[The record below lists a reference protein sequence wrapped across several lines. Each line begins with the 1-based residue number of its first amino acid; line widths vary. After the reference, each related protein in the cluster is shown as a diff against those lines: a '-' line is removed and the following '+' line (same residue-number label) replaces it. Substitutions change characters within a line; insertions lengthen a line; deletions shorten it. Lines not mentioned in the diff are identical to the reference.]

1 MRTIRIG
8 SGAGYSG
15 DRIEPA
21 VELAEKGDIQY
32 LVFECLG
39 ERTVALAQQARMKN
53 PDSGYDP
60 LLEERMRAVLPVC
73 ASQGIRIVTNMGA
86 ANPLAAAR
94 KTAEIARSLG
104 LSSLKIAAIVGD
116 DVLDACK
123 ERDLPIMEFD
133 GTIKQL
139 GNRLLSA
146 NAYLGAEPI
155 AEALSAGADIVI
167 TGRAS
172 DPALFLAP
180 MIHAF
185 GWAMDDWNLLGQG
198 TVAGHL
204 LECAGQITGG
214 YFADPGYKDIPDLAR
229 LGFPIGEV
237 GEDGG
242 LVITKVKG
250 SGGAVT
256 AQTCKEQLLYEV
268 HDPTQYIQPDVVAD
282 FSQVKVEEIA
292 PNRVRV
298 SGGRGTK
305 RTGTLKVSVGY
316 VDSYIGEGQISYAGP
331 GALARGRLAL
341 EIVRERLKLTGVAAS
356 ELWFELIGV
365 DSLHGANLA
374 AKANEP
380 YEVRV
385 RVTGRTENLRE
396 AVRIGNEV
404 ETLYT
409 NGPAA
414 GGGAVGVERFD
425 LVADS
430 DSFAQI
436 FGAAGDAHADLVR
449 LAGARGDLSPVQRV
463 DADQLEPPVAGG
475 DAGEFQPLANDFQR
489 QPPPR
494 QCAGA
499 GIGNLALADIAV
511 DVANRDLQRAGTFCS
526 PSAADP
532 HAVRRDLLDL
542 HLRKIRDHV
551 GLDILRG
558 IVHLVEQLLLA
569 GLRRHRAAG
578 AFDLGDDQAAVFAD
592 FADRKAEPREI
603 GNVLVAGVG
612 EVAAGDLA
620 GAFKQMS
627 GDGALPQQVPVIHRP
642 AEGVNHRR
650 QKQRGIGGAPG
661 DHDIGAAGE
670 RLRDRLGAEIGIGRQ

>member
-1 MRTIRIG
+1 MRKIRIG

-21 VELAEKGDIQY
+21 VELAEKGDVQY

-53 PDSGYDP
+53 PDGGYDP
-60 LLEERMRAVLPVC
+60 LLEERIRAVLPTC
-73 ASQGIRIVTNMGA
+73 AARGIKIVTNMGA
-86 ANPLAAAR
+86 ANPVAAAH
-94 KTAEIARSLG
+94 KTAEIASSLG
-104 LSSLKIAAIVGD
+104 LPSLKIAAIIGD

-155 AEALSAGADIVI
+155 AEALTGGADIVI

-172 DPALFLAP
+172 DPALFLAT

-185 GWAMDDWNLLGQG
+185 DWAIDDWNLLGQG

-204 LECAGQITGG
+204 LECAGQVTGG
-214 YFADPGYKDIPDLAR
+214 YFADPGYKDVPDLAR

-237 GEDGG
+237 GEDGS
-242 LVITKVKG
+242 LVVTKVAG

-268 HDPTQYIQPDVVAD
+268 HDPTRYLQPDVTAD
-282 FSQVKVEEIA
+282 FSKVRVEEIA
-292 PNRVRV
+292 RDRVRV
-298 SGGRGTK
+298 GGGRGTE
-305 RTGTLKVSVGY
+305 RPATLKVSVGY

-331 GALARGRLAL
+331 GSLARGRLAL

-356 ELWFELIGV
+356 ELRFDLIGV
-365 DSLHGANLA
+365 DALHGANLA
-374 AKANEP
+374 ARASEP

-414 GGGAVGVERFD
+414 GGGVFKSARDVVAVASVLLPRELARPQVRFVGV
-425 LVADS
+425 
-430 DSFAQI
+430 
-436 FGAAGDAHADLVR
+436 
-449 LAGARGDLSPVQRV
+449 
-463 DADQLEPPVAGG
+463 
-475 DAGEFQPLANDFQR
+475 
-489 QPPPR
+489 
-494 QCAGA
+494 
-499 GIGNLALADIAV
+499 
-511 DVANRDLQRAGTFCS
+511 
-526 PSAADP
+526 
-532 HAVRRDLLDL
+532 
-542 HLRKIRDHV
+542 
-551 GLDILRG
+551 
-558 IVHLVEQLLLA
+558 
-569 GLRRHRAAG
+569 
-578 AFDLGDDQAAVFAD
+578 
-592 FADRKAEPREI
+592 
-603 GNVLVAGVG
+603 
-612 EVAAGDLA
+612 
-620 GAFKQMS
+620 
-627 GDGALPQQVPVIHRP
+627 
-642 AEGVNHRR
+642 
-650 QKQRGIGGAPG
+650 
-661 DHDIGAAGE
+661 
-670 RLRDRLGAEIGIGRQ
+670 

>member
-1 MRTIRIG
+1 MMRTIRIG

-39 ERTVALAQQARMKN
+39 ERTVALAQQARMKD
-53 PDSGYDP
+53 PESGFDP
-60 LLEERMRAVLPVC
+60 LLEERMRAVLPLC
-73 ASQGIRIVTNMGA
+73 AAKGIKIVTNMGA

-94 KTAEIARSLG
+94 KTAEIAGSLG
-104 LSSLKIAAIVGD
+104 LSALKIAAVIGD

-155 AEALSAGADIVI
+155 AAALSGGADIVI

-180 MIHAF
+180 MVHAF
-185 GWAMDDWNLLGQG
+185 GWALDDWNLLGQG

-214 YFADPGYKDIPDLAR
+214 YFADPGFKDIPDLAR

-237 GEDGG
+237 GEDGS
-242 LVITKVKG
+242 LVITKVAG

-268 HDPTQYIQPDVVAD
+268 HDPTQYLQPDVTAD
-282 FSQVKVEEIA
+282 FSQVKVEEIGKD
-292 PNRVRV
+292 RVRV
-298 SGGRGTK
+298 SGGRGSR

-316 VDSYIGEGQISYAGP
+316 VDSFIGEGQISYAGP
-331 GALARGRLAL
+331 GAVARGRLAL
-341 EIVRERLKLTGVAAS
+341 DIVRERLKLTGVAAS
-356 ELWFELIGV
+356 ELRFELIGV
-365 DSLHGANLA
+365 DSLHGAQVSTPVVSTH
-374 AKANEP
+374 ANEP

-385 RVTGRTENLRE
+385 RVAGRTENWRE

-414 GGGAVGVERFD
+414 GGGAFK
-425 LVADS
+425 S
-430 DSFAQI
+430 
-436 FGAAGDAHADLVR
+436 
-449 LAGARGDLSPVQRV
+449 ARDV
-463 DADQLEPPVAGG
+463 
-475 DAGEFQPLANDFQR
+475 
-489 QPPPR
+489 
-494 QCAGA
+494 
-499 GIGNLALADIAV
+499 IAV
-511 DVANRDLQRAGTFCS
+511 ASV
-526 PSAADP
+526 
-532 HAVRRDLLDL
+532 LL
-542 HLRKIRDHV
+542 
-551 GLDILRG
+551 
-558 IVHLVEQLLLA
+558 
-569 GLRRHRAAG
+569 
-578 AFDLGDDQAAVFAD
+578 
-592 FADRKAEPREI
+592 PRELAKPQ
-603 GNVLVAGVG
+603 VCFVG
-612 EVAAGDLA
+612 
-620 GAFKQMS
+620 
-627 GDGALPQQVPVIHRP
+627 
-642 AEGVNHRR
+642 
-650 QKQRGIGGAPG
+650 
-661 DHDIGAAGE
+661 GE
-670 RLRDRLGAEIGIGRQ
+670 LR

>member
-21 VELAEKGDIQY
+21 VELAEKGDLQY

-53 PDSGYDP
+53 PDGGYDP

-73 ASQGIRIVTNMGA
+73 AAKGVKIVTNMGA
-86 ANPLAAAR
+86 ANPGAAAR
-94 KTAEIARSLG
+94 KTAEIAKSLG
-104 LSSLKIAAIVGD
+104 LSALKIAAVIGD

-123 ERDLPIMEFD
+123 DGDLKIMEFD

-146 NAYLGAEPI
+146 NAYLGAEPM
-155 AEALSAGADIVI
+155 AQALASGADIVI

-204 LECAGQITGG
+204 LECAGQVTGG
-214 YFADPGYKDIPDLAR
+214 YFADPGYKDVPDLAR

-237 GEDGG
+237 GEDGS
-242 LVITKVKG
+242 LVITKVAG

-268 HDPTQYIQPDVVAD
+268 HDPRKYFQPDVVAD
-282 FSQVKVEEIA
+282 FSQVSVEEIG
-292 PNRVRV
+292 PDRVRV

-305 RTGTLKVSVGY
+305 RTDTLKISVGY

-356 ELWFELIGV
+356 ELRFELVGV
-365 DSLHGANLA
+365 DALHGAEISA
-374 AKANEP
+374 RANEP

-385 RVTGRTENLRE
+385 RVSGRTENLRE
-396 AVRIGNEV
+396 AIRIGNEV

-414 GGGAVGVERFD
+414 GGGAWKSARDV
-425 LVADS
+425 VA
-430 DSFAQI
+430 
-436 FGAAGDAHADLVR
+436 
-449 LAGARGDLSPVQRV
+449 
-463 DADQLEPPVAGG
+463 VAS
-475 DAGEFQPLANDFQR
+475 
-489 QPPPR
+489 
-494 QCAGA
+494 
-499 GIGNLALADIAV
+499 V
-511 DVANRDLQRAGTFCS
+511 
-526 PSAADP
+526 
-532 HAVRRDLLDL
+532 LL
-542 HLRKIRDHV
+542 
-551 GLDILRG
+551 
-558 IVHLVEQLLLA
+558 
-569 GLRRHRAAG
+569 
-578 AFDLGDDQAAVFAD
+578 
-592 FADRKAEPREI
+592 PRELAKPQI
-603 GNVLVAGVG
+603 RFVG
-612 EVAAGDLA
+612 A
-620 GAFKQMS
+620 
-627 GDGALPQQVPVIHRP
+627 
-642 AEGVNHRR
+642 
-650 QKQRGIGGAPG
+650 
-661 DHDIGAAGE
+661 
-670 RLRDRLGAEIGIGRQ
+670 

>member
-1 MRTIRIG
+1 LRSIRIG

-21 VELAEKGDIQY
+21 VELAEKGGIDY

-53 PDSGYDP
+53 PDGGYDP

-73 ASQGIRIVTNMGA
+73 AAKGIKIVTNMGA
-86 ANPLAAAR
+86 ANPHAAAR
-94 KTAEIARSLG
+94 KTAEIAKSLG
-104 LSSLKIAAIVGD
+104 LSLKIAAVIGD

-123 ERDLPIMEFD
+123 DGDLPIMEFD

-146 NAYLGAEPI
+146 NAYLGAEPM
-155 AEALSAGADIVI
+155 AEALNAGADVVI

-237 GEDGG
+237 GADGS
-242 LVITKVKG
+242 LVITKVEG

-268 HDPTQYIQPDVVAD
+268 HDPTKYLQPDVVAD
-282 FSQVKVEEIA
+282 FSQVTVEEIA
-292 PNRVRV
+292 PDRVRV

-305 RTGTLKVSVGY
+305 RTDTLKVSVGY

-341 EIVRERLKLTGVAAS
+341 EIVRERLKLTGVQSS
-356 ELWFELIGV
+356 ELRFDLIGV
-365 DSLHGANLA
+365 DSLHGAEVSA
-374 AKANEP
+374 HANEP

-385 RVTGRTENLRE
+385 RVAGRTESLRE

-414 GGGAVGVERFD
+414 GGGVAKSARDVVAVASV
-425 LVADS
+425 L
-430 DSFAQI
+430 
-436 FGAAGDAHADLVR
+436 L
-449 LAGARGDLSPVQRV
+449 P
-463 DADQLEPPVAGG
+463 
-475 DAGEFQPLANDFQR
+475 
-489 QPPPR
+489 
-494 QCAGA
+494 
-499 GIGNLALADIAV
+499 
-511 DVANRDLQRAGTFCS
+511 RDLAK
-526 PSAADP
+526 PS
-532 HAVRRDLLDL
+532 VRF
-542 HLRKIRDHV
+542 
-551 GLDILRG
+551 
-558 IVHLVEQLLLA
+558 VEAQ
-569 GLRRHRAAG
+569 
-578 AFDLGDDQAAVFAD
+578 
-592 FADRKAEPREI
+592 
-603 GNVLVAGVG
+603 
-612 EVAAGDLA
+612 
-620 GAFKQMS
+620 
-627 GDGALPQQVPVIHRP
+627 
-642 AEGVNHRR
+642 
-650 QKQRGIGGAPG
+650 
-661 DHDIGAAGE
+661 
-670 RLRDRLGAEIGIGRQ
+670 

>member
-21 VELAEKGDIQY
+21 VELAEKGDVQY

-53 PDSGYDP
+53 PDGGYDP
-60 LLEERMRAVLPVC
+60 LLEERIRAVLPTC
-73 ASQGIRIVTNMGA
+73 AARGIKIVTNMGA
-86 ANPLAAAR
+86 ANPVAAAR
-94 KTAEIARSLG
+94 KTAEIASSLG
-104 LSSLKIAAIVGD
+104 LPSLKIAAIIGD

-155 AEALSAGADIVI
+155 AEALTGGADIVI

-172 DPALFLAP
+172 DPALFLAT

-185 GWAMDDWNLLGQG
+185 GWPMDDWNLLGQG

-214 YFADPGYKDIPDLAR
+214 YFADPGYKDVPDLAR

-237 GEDGG
+237 GEDGS
-242 LVITKVKG
+242 LVITKVAG

-268 HDPTQYIQPDVVAD
+268 HDPTRYLQPDVTAD
-282 FSQVKVEEIA
+282 FSKVRVEEIA
-292 PNRVRV
+292 RDRVRV
-298 SGGRGTK
+298 GGGRGTE
-305 RTGTLKVSVGY
+305 RPATLKVSVGY

-331 GALARGRLAL
+331 GSLARGRLAL

-356 ELWFELIGV
+356 ELRFDLIGV

-374 AKANEP
+374 AHASEP

-385 RVTGRTENLRE
+385 RVAGRTENLRE

-414 GGGAVGVERFD
+414 GGGVFKSARDVVAVASV
-425 LVADS
+425 
-430 DSFAQI
+430 
-436 FGAAGDAHADLVR
+436 
-449 LAGARGDLSPVQRV
+449 
-463 DADQLEPPVAGG
+463 
-475 DAGEFQPLANDFQR
+475 
-489 QPPPR
+489 
-494 QCAGA
+494 
-499 GIGNLALADIAV
+499 
-511 DVANRDLQRAGTFCS
+511 
-526 PSAADP
+526 
-532 HAVRRDLLDL
+532 LL
-542 HLRKIRDHV
+542 
-551 GLDILRG
+551 
-558 IVHLVEQLLLA
+558 
-569 GLRRHRAAG
+569 
-578 AFDLGDDQAAVFAD
+578 
-592 FADRKAEPREI
+592 PRELARPQ
-603 GNVLVAGVG
+603 VQFVG
-612 EVAAGDLA
+612 G
-620 GAFKQMS
+620 
-627 GDGALPQQVPVIHRP
+627 
-642 AEGVNHRR
+642 
-650 QKQRGIGGAPG
+650 
-661 DHDIGAAGE
+661 
-670 RLRDRLGAEIGIGRQ
+670 